1 MAVVLGQ
8 NYADRV
14 LANLRKA
21 LKSRFLF
28 NNDYEKDGRT
38 GTLMIPTTPEVTLN
52 NYSKTNLA
60 SNTVSYDTNA
70 WIPCIIDQDKYL
82 NLYED
87 SWDIAALPYDAI
99 GDKLDKFG
107 YATGL
112 AMDTHAIATLVNAI
126 NGKDKFGVTFA
137 QNDPRNGKT
146 GTVVSLG
153 SDDIYDKVVDIY
165 GAQTDAGV
173 APEGR
178 WMIVNGAGH
187 SAILKS
193 NHAIVGGNLSQE
205 IVMRGAMALIG
216 GYEVYVS
223 GNLTGNQGTGTSA
236 KKILA
241 IFGHRDYC
249 TRLEFYVVLPQAID
263 ANGSGIA
270 VGGVFLQ
277 TRIVFTHE
285 VGKPEAFWMLT
296 E

>member
-8 NYADRV
+8 AYADRV
-14 LANLRKA
+14 LANLRKT
-21 LKSRFLF
+21 LKTRFLF
-28 NNDYEKDGRT
+28 NTDYQRNAQT
-38 GTLMIPTTPEVTLN
+38 GTLMIPTTPEVTLG

-60 SNTVSYDTNA
+60 SNTISYDTNG
-70 WIPCIIDQDKYL
+70 WIPCVIDKDRYL
-82 NLYED
+82 NLYLD
-87 SWDIAALPYDAI
+87 GYDIASLPYDVI

-107 YATGL
+107 YAAAL
-112 AMDTHAIATLVNAI
+112 DMDTHAIATLVNAI
-126 NGKDKFGVTFA
+126 NGKDKAGNAFA
-137 QNDPRNGKT
+137 STDPRYNKT
-146 GTVVSLG
+146 GTIVSLG

-187 SAILKS
+187 SAILRS

-205 IVMRGAMALIG
+205 IVMRGAIAQIG

-223 GNLTGNQGTGTSA
+223 GNLTGNQGTGQSA

-249 TRLEFYVVLPQAID
+249 TRVESYTVLPQVVD
-263 ANGSGIA
+263 ANNSGLA
-270 VGGVFLQ
+270 VGGIFVQ
-277 TRIVFTHE
+277 TRIVYTHE

>member
-1 MAVVLGQ
+1 MPVVLGQ
-8 NYADRV
+8 SYADRV
-14 LANLRKA
+14 LANLRKS
-21 LKSRFLF
+21 LKTRFLF
-28 NNDYEKDGRT
+28 NTDYQKNAQT
-38 GTLMIPTTPEVTLN
+38 GALMIPTTPEVTLG

-60 SNTVSYDTNA
+60 SNTISYDTNG
-70 WIPCIIDQDKYL
+70 WIPCVIDQDKFL
-82 NLYED
+82 NLYLD
-87 SWDIAALPYDAI
+87 GYDIAALPYDVI

-107 YATGL
+107 YAAGL
-112 AMDTHAIATLVNAI
+112 AMDTHAIDVLVKAI
-126 NGKDKFGVTFA
+126 NGLDKAGNAFA
-137 QNDPRNGKT
+137 STDPRYQKT

-153 SDDIYDKVVDIY
+153 SADIYDKVVEIY

-178 WMIVNGAGH
+178 WMIVNGEGH

-205 IVMRGAMALIG
+205 IVMKGAMALIG

-223 GNLTGNQGTGTSA
+223 GNLTGNQGTGQNA

-249 TRLEFYVVLPQAID
+249 TRVESYVVLPKVTSAD
-263 ANGSGIA
+263 DSGFA
-270 VGGVFLQ
+270 VGGIFVQ

-285 VGKPEAFWMLT
+285 VGRPEAFWMLT
-296 E
+296 A

>member
-1 MAVVLGQ
+1 MAVVLQQTYGE
-8 NYADRV
+8 RV
-14 LANLRKA
+14 LANLRKS
-21 LKSRFLF
+21 LKTRFLF
-28 NNDYEKDGRT
+28 NTDYQKNAQT
-38 GTLMIPTTPEVTLN
+38 GTLMIPTTPEVTLG

-60 SNTVSYDTNA
+60 SNTISYDTNG
-70 WIPCIIDQDKYL
+70 WIPCVIDQDKFL
-82 NLYED
+82 NLYLD
-87 SWDIAALPYDAI
+87 GYDIAALPYDVI

-126 NGKDKFGVTFA
+126 NGKDKAGNTFVST
-137 QNDPRNGKT
+137 DPRYQKA
-146 GTVVSLG
+146 GTIVSLG
-153 SDDIYDKVVDIY
+153 SDDAYDKVVDIY

-178 WMIVNGAGH
+178 WMIVNGAGN
-187 SAILKS
+187 ALILKS
-193 NHAIVGGNLSQE
+193 NHAIRQGQLSQE
-205 IVMRGAMALIG
+205 IVMRGAIATIG

-223 GNLTGNQGTGTSA
+223 GNLTGNQGTGSSA

-249 TRLEFYVVLPQAID
+249 TRVESFVVQPQVVD
-263 ANGSGIA
+263 ANNSGLA
-270 VGGVFLQ
+270 VGGIFVQ

>member
-1 MAVVLGQ
+1 MAVVLQQTYGE
-8 NYADRV
+8 RV
-14 LANLRKA
+14 LANLRKS
-21 LKSRFLF
+21 LKTRFLF
-28 NNDYEKDGRT
+28 NTDYQKNAQT
-38 GTLMIPTTPEVTLN
+38 GTLMIPTTPEVTLG

-60 SNTVSYDTNA
+60 SNTISYDTNG
-70 WIPCIIDQDKYL
+70 WIPCVIDQDKFL
-82 NLYED
+82 NLYLD
-87 SWDIAALPYDAI
+87 GYDIAALPYDVI

-126 NGKDKFGVTFA
+126 NGKDKAGNTFVST
-137 QNDPRNGKT
+137 DPRYQKT

-153 SDDIYDKVVDIY
+153 SDDAYDKVVDIY

-178 WMIVNGAGH
+178 WMIVNGAGN
-187 SAILKS
+187 ALILKS
-193 NHAIVGGNLSQE
+193 NHAIRQGQLSQE
-205 IVMRGAMALIG
+205 IVMRGAIATIG

-223 GNLTGNQGTGTSA
+223 GNLTGNQGTGSSA

-249 TRLEFYVVLPQAID
+249 TRVESFVVQPQVVD
-263 ANGSGIA
+263 ANNSGLA
-270 VGGVFLQ
+270 VGGIFVQ